1 MKEYDTIIPIID
13 RIETAKEEAVDT
25 LEYITD
31 NDSSIGVHY
40 DSATDRLYEVV
51 SKLLYCKAT
60 GYFTTMSF
68 PFDLS
73 SIGYDYATNFVAN
86 TLLYHNYYMNYLNIA
101 VISELISI
109 DLGQSQEYYDAW
121 DSSTSMKEYY
131 RKAEI
136 RVLPNIDSST
146 VTNMNML
153 CSGCQYL
160 IVVPE
165 IDCSA
170 CTNLSNAF
178 SGCTSL
184 QEMPPLKTTGNATTM
199 TAMFSG
205 CAVLKNVPYIDA
217 SSATNLTS
225 MFNGCTKLQNLKIK
239 GIKADLD
246 LSGSPELTHESLIYI
261 INNAAEVEN
270 KTLTLGLENYS
281 KLTPSE
287 VDVAEE
293 KGWNVT
299 TGHEDD

>member
-1 MKEYDTIIPIID
+1 MKEYNTIIPIID
-13 RIETAKEEAVDT
+13 RIEAAKEEAAKT
-25 LEYITD
+25 LEYITND
-31 NDSSIGVHY
+31 DSSINVHY
-40 DSATDRLYEVV
+40 DPSTDRLYEIV

-60 GYFTTMSF
+60 GYYTTMSF

-109 DLGQSQEYYDAW
+109 DLEQSQEYYDAW

-131 RKAEI
+131 KQANI

-146 VTNMNML
+146 VTNMSML
-153 CSGCQYL
+153 CTGCKYL

-165 IDCSA
+165 IDCSS

-184 QEMPPLKTTGNATTM
+184 QEMPPLKTTGNVTTM
-199 TAMFSG
+199 AAMFSG
-205 CAVLKNVPYIDA
+205 CPVLKNVPYIDA

-246 LSGSPELTHESLIYI
+246 LSSSPELTHESLIYI

-270 KTLTLGLENYS
+270 KTLTLGLENYA

-287 VDVAEE
+287 VDVAKE

-299 TGHEDD
+299 TGHENN